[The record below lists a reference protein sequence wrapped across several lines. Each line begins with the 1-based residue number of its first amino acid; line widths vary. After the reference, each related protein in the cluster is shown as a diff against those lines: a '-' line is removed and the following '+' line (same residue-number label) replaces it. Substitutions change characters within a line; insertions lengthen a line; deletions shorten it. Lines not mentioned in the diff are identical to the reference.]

1 MVRRVELRHLRYFV
15 SVADEL
21 NFTRAARK
29 LHVAQPALSRQ
40 VRQLEEELGAAL
52 LVRDRRRVELTP
64 AGVAFLAE
72 ARAILERSDR
82 AVRLIQD
89 SERPSGGILNIGY
102 VWGLFHSL
110 VPAAV
115 HRFRAQFPEVAVN
128 LFDLSATDQAEQ
140 LVAGRLDAGFIGFA
154 EEADEVGLEKQTIGQ
169 CRFVAALPAGHPAAA
184 VAEIEL
190 AGLKND
196 LFFVISTKTYP
207 GAARVV
213 AQACAGAGFKPR
225 ILQAAERGHTL
236 LALVAGSCG
245 VALVPESLQALP
257 HDGVVFKEVRNPPQ
271 SPLYL
276 AWMGGERSNLQKAFV
291 EVVTS
296 TDLESGRNSKLRRVN
311 SKAS

>member
-1 MVRRVELRHLRYFV
+1 MELRHLRYFV

-40 VRQLEEELGAAL
+40 IRQLEDELGAAL
-52 LVRDRRRVELTP
+52 LVRDRRHVGLTA
-64 AGVAFLAE
+64 AGAAFLVE
-72 ARAILERSDR
+72 ARAILDRSDR
-82 AVRLIQD
+82 AIQVVQD
-89 SERPSGGILNIGY
+89 SERPGSGTLNVGY

-110 VPAAV
+110 VPSVV
-115 HRFRAQFPEVAVN
+115 HHFRTQFPDVAVN
-128 LFDLSATDQAEQ
+128 LFDLSATEQAEQ
-140 LVAGRLDAGFIGFA
+140 LVDGRLDAGFIGFA
-154 EEADEVGLEKQTIGQ
+154 EEADEAGLNKKAIGQ
-169 CRFVAALPAGHPAAA
+169 NRFVAALPATHAAA
-184 VAEIEL
+184 TEAEIEL
-190 AGLKND
+190 AQLKDD

-257 HDGVVFKEVRNPPQ
+257 HPGVVFKEVRNPPQ
-271 SPLYL
+271 STLYL
-276 AWMGGERSNLQKAFV
+276 AWMGKNRSKLQKAFV
-291 EVVTS
+291 EAVTS
-296 TDLESGRNSKLRRVN
+296 AKFDLEPSRKLRTLS
-311 SKAS
+311 SKAN